1 MKTDHRRAQDAF
13 RTPDRGA
20 GECFVVGVFSSIP
33 TQYSVDGT
41 GIPVPHRDTKIVS
54 LQCRMSPA
62 CRWRVQS
69 PPGWEPV
76 V

>member
-41 GIPVPHRDTKIVS
+41 GIPVP
-54 LQCRMSPA
+54 QP
-62 CRWRVQS
+62 
-69 PPGWEPV
+69 
-76 V
+76 